1 MRAGRTFAAQVYGK
15 DFCYSKI
22 TGVIREQV
30 TMPVFGIVNDV
41 KANAL
46 TAARYGV
53 DTVTNGYFA
62 VIEEGASLAEL
73 GFTSGG
79 VDFDSKTNPRR
90 DTPHFGG
97 GNGAGMSVTPLTFLV
112 ISKGEVRLMNIN
124 GTGVSSKN
132 SIVGLVSDLVD
143 KTPTIFGKIKSFFKK
158 NDTTDEAEDLE
169 EAVSEIISDVKED
182 KE

>member
-1 MRAGRTFAAQVYGK
+1 MKKMNEIPLKQVI
-15 DFCYSKI
+15 D
-22 TGVIREQV
+22 
-30 TMPVFGIVNDV
+30 
-41 KANAL
+41 
-46 TAARYGV
+46 
-53 DTVTNGYFA
+53 
-62 VIEEGASLAEL
+62 ASLENIKKVLDADAVVGTPIPLPGDVTIIPISKVSL

-124 GTGVSSKN
+124 GTGVSSEN

-169 EAVSEIISDVKED
+169 EAVSEIISDAKED